1 MNSIIDIYNNILK
14 YNNKVINFVIDK
26 NGIIWFKFL
35 SICRILDYKSSK
47 DALRDHV
54 FKENKIKLKN
64 LNLYFKI
71 RDQPNTIYINESG
84 LYTFLFKSKMK
95 NALEFQLWIVNDVL
109 PNLRKYCI

>member
-14 YNNKVINFVIDK
+14 YNDNNLDFVIDI

-35 SICRILDYKSSK
+35 SICKILNYKSSK
-47 DALRDHV
+47 DALRDHII
-54 FKENKIKLKN
+54 KDNKIKLKYLKLILKN
-64 LNLYFKI
+64 KNH
-71 RDQPNTIYINESG
+71 PNTIYINESG

-109 PNLRKYCI
+109 PKLIKK